1 MIRQSTSTI
10 STTWQEFGSALRT
23 WRERHELSLRDLAG
37 RIRWDYSLIA
47 KWEQGKNRPPVEAIT
62 ALDAELGAGG
72 ELVTRALRAAMAES
86 DRLRRGTVQANASTR
101 DEGEDVERRRL
112 MRNAAAV
119 AAVGA
124 LAPVLTSLTDAL
136 AITRRPLPGASVS
149 RGMIDDWEDAAD
161 VHEQRAR
168 FDPPA
173 VVLAALAVDYTDMA
187 PHLGRAQPDAVQRDL
202 SHAAA
207 RHAALIGGKWFDL
220 GNRREAQR
228 WWAQARQLSERSGDD
243 LLASWL
249 RGWEAGYRLY
259 DQGEDLDS
267 VLLVAG
273 EARRLAG
280 DAPSA
285 PLVAALA
292 TEAMILSMV
301 GRHAEAITALRR
313 TEETYERLPS
323 SGGSDQGRTLWY
335 DRTLIYTLA
344 GDAKRAEDARHTAE
358 SLYPAGHRT
367 ATLLALYGAALHART
382 DPAEG
387 TRRGLRLLDAI
398 PPERRDTR
406 VISAAHL
413 IIDALP
419 EKARALSS
427 ARELRALAVSGRSA

>member
-23 WRERHELSLRDLAG
+23 WRERRELSLRDLAG

-72 ELVTRALRAAMAES
+72 ELVTHALRAAMADT
-86 DRLRRGTVQANASTR
+86 DRLRRGTVQGNASTR

-112 MRNAAAV
+112 MRDAAAI
-119 AAVGA
+119 AAVGV

-136 AITRRPLPGASVS
+136 AVAQRPVPGASVS
-149 RGMIDDWEDAAD
+149 QGMIDDWEHAAD
-161 VHEQRAR
+161 VHAQRAR
-168 FDPPA
+168 FEPA
-173 VVLAALAVDYTDMA
+173 AAVLAALAVDYTDMA

-243 LLASWL
+243 LLASLL
-249 RGWEAGYRLY
+249 RGWEASYRLY
-259 DQGEDLDS
+259 DPSEDLDR
-267 VLLVAG
+267 VLLVAR

-280 DAPSA
+280 DAPNA
-285 PLVAALA
+285 PLVSALA
-292 TEAMILSMV
+292 VEAMILSMI
-301 GRHAEAITALRR
+301 GRHVEAITALRR
-313 TEETYERLPS
+313 SEETYERLS
-323 SGGSDQGRTLWY
+323 SSADPHQGRALWY
-335 DRTLIYTLA
+335 DRTLIHTLA
-344 GDAKRAEDARHTAE
+344 GNTKRAEDARRTAE

-367 ATLLALYGAALHART
+367 ATLLALHGAALHART
-382 DPAEG
+382 DPVEG
-387 TRRGLRLLDAI
+387 THQALRLLDAL
-398 PPERRDTR
+398 PPTRHDTR
-406 VISAAHL
+406 VISAARL

-419 EKARALSS
+419 EKARALPS
-427 ARELRALAVSGRSA
+427 ARELRALTVGARSA